1 MKCIFRILAAVM
13 LLSTLNHQLST
24 AFAQGTAFTYQ
35 GRLNS
40 SGSPAN
46 GSYDLAFTLYTTNVT
61 GTALAGPVT
70 NAAVAV
76 TNGLFTTMVDFGNAF
91 TGGSNWLAIAVS
103 TNGANSFFSLTP
115 RQQVTPT
122 PYAIMA
128 ENVSG
133 LSIQNNPDGA
143 PNVVLGASV
152 NFVSPGVEGATIGGG
167 GEVNKYTNSVTGDF
181 GTVGGGIGNTAS
193 AKQST
198 VAGGF
203 NNTASN
209 PQATVAGGYA
219 NTASGLLS
227 TVAGG
232 NQNIASGDSA
242 TVAGGVYNT
251 ASGTGAFIGGGGAD
265 GTTSAG
271 NTASGNASV
280 VSGGLSNQATKTYA
294 AVSGGYNNIAN
305 DFAATVGGGEF
316 NISSGDSS
324 TVGGGQGNTA
334 SGNSATVGGGYYN
347 IASGDYS
354 FAAGN
359 TALALN
365 DGAFVWADDSSSAF
379 ASTAN
384 NQFLVRAQGGV
395 GINTNNPGTNALM
408 VNGNVTATSFTG
420 SGSGL
425 TGLQGA
431 NLTGAVPS
439 ASLTSVP
446 SASLTGTINNARLS
460 GVALTSGGNA
470 FTGNQTVSSGSVG
483 IGTSTPNAPLAVV
496 GNIYMGT
503 QRANTTFNQIGDT
516 IYLGAE
522 QKFLG
527 NTLGISVDGSTDWIN
542 LMANSLSAGIMFGV
556 SSSTANPHSNITPL
570 MVIKSNGNVGIGAT
584 NPVENLTIAGVTG
597 YNSGLKLTGST
608 TGGTGMALENTA
620 AGGHKYDFVSG
631 GAGSTEGAGAF
642 ALFDETAGSFRLTV
656 STNGNVGIGTATPAT
671 TLDVNG
677 QISAGSLRSPGAGIN
692 SSTFAFTQLA
702 VGTNTTGNGTV
713 IHNPLTDGDPN
724 AILIITHN
732 WTADTNSTSKY
743 NIKPVGVYYSGPNW
757 IIFNEDTSTMALGRA
772 FNVMVI
778 KP

>member
-1 MKCIFRILAAVM
+1 
-13 LLSTLNHQLST
+13 
-24 AFAQGTAFTYQ
+24 
-35 GRLNS
+35 
-40 SGSPAN
+40 
-46 GSYDLAFTLYTTNVT
+46 
-61 GTALAGPVT
+61 
-70 NAAVAV
+70 
-76 TNGLFTTMVDFGNAF
+76 
-91 TGGSNWLAIAVS
+91 
-103 TNGANSFFSLTP
+103 LTP
-115 RQQVTPT
+115 V
-122 PYAIMA
+122 PYAITA
-128 ENVSG
+128 ENVPG
-133 LSIQNNPDGA
+133 LSIQQTADGA
-143 PNVVLGASV
+143 PNLILGYSGNTVAS
-152 NFVSPGVEGATIGGG
+152 GVYGATISGG
-167 GEVNKYTNSVTGDF
+167 GENGTVNSVTVPF
-181 GTVGGGIGNTAS
+181 GTVSGGIHNTASGQYASTVSGGNGNTAS
-193 AKQST
+193 AAYST
-198 VAGGF
+198 VSGGVA
-203 NNTASN
+203 NTASGKGAFVGGGGYDGSTFGGN
-209 PQATVAGGYA
+209 TAGGNASVVGGGLNNIVNGDYATVAGGA
-219 NTASGLLS
+219 NNTA
-227 TVAGG
+227 
-232 NQNIASGDSA
+232 
-242 TVAGGVYNT
+242 
-251 ASGTGAFIGGGGAD
+251 
-265 GTTSAG
+265 
-271 NTASGNASV
+271 
-280 VSGGLSNQATKTYA
+280 
-294 AVSGGYNNIAN
+294 
-305 DFAATVGGGEF
+305 
-316 NISSGDSS
+316 
-324 TVGGGQGNTA
+324 GGQ
-334 SGNSATVGGGYYN
+334 
-347 IASGDYS
+347 YS
-354 FAAGN
+354 FAAGQE
-359 TALALN
+359 AQALN
-365 DGAFVWADDSSSAF
+365 NGSFVWADDSSSSPF

-384 NQFLVRAQGGV
+384 NQFLIKAAGG
-395 GINTNNPGTNALM
+395 
-408 VNGNVTATSFTG
+408 
-420 SGSGL
+420 
-425 TGLQGA
+425 
-431 NLTGAVPS
+431 
-439 ASLTSVP
+439 
-446 SASLTGTINNARLS
+446 
-460 GVALTSGGNA
+460 
-470 FTGNQTVSSGSVG
+470 VG